1 MTQPSRNE
9 TGDAVGLI
17 VVTCALMALGLVMVG
32 STSAS
37 LDRPLLATD
46 MWRTVF
52 GRQVV
57 FVGVGVCVLLAT
69 ARLSPP
75 LLRSAGF
82 IHWASRVL
90 FVVTLLLL
98 VVALVPGLGS
108 AQHGSS
114 RWLRFD
120 AGGFT
125 VGFQPSEIA
134 KLSMVAMLA
143 SMLTATGA
151 DPRSLKRMFIPAALV
166 VAVTVGLVGMED
178 LGTAALL
185 AAIGASMLLVGGC
198 RRRHLA
204 VLVVLGVVGLAWLVN
219 HEPYRLARM
228 TAFLHPEEAAAG
240 AGYQPLQS
248 LMTIASGGWF
258 GAGLG
263 SGMQKYGYLPECRTD
278 FIFAVICEELGV
290 LGAALVILLF
300 VTFIVLGMR
309 AMVGSAS
316 RFTRLLSFG
325 LIATIGVQ
333 ATMNIAVVT
342 VMVPTTGISMP
353 LISAGGSGLM
363 MVCFSIGLLI
373 AARSGESAEP
383 ERSATTP
390 RRRDEP
396 RDGSCDES
404 TEMALC

>member
-1 MTQPSRNE
+1 MSGMTQLSRDE
-9 TGDAVGLI
+9 TGGRVGLI

-37 LDRPLLATD
+37 LDRPLFATD

-69 ARLSPP
+69 ARLAPP
-75 LLRSAGF
+75 LLRSPGF
-82 IHWASRVL
+82 SRWGPRVL
-90 FVVTLLLL
+90 FTATLVLL

-108 AQHGSS
+108 AQRGSS

-120 AGGFT
+120 VGGFE

-151 DPRSLKRMFIPAALV
+151 DPRSLKRLFLPAALV
-166 VAVTVGLVGMED
+166 VAVTVSLVGKED
-178 LGTAALL
+178 FGTAGLL
-185 AAIGASMLLVGGC
+185 AVVGGSMLLVGGC

-219 HEPYRLARM
+219 REPYRMARM

-278 FIFAVICEELGV
+278 FIFAVICEELGA
-290 LGAALVILLF
+290 LGAGLVILLF
-300 VTFIVLGMR
+300 VTLIVLGMR
-309 AMVGSAS
+309 TMVGAAS
-316 RFTRLLSFG
+316 RFERLLSFG
-325 LIATIGVQ
+325 LIATIGLQ

-342 VMVPTTGISMP
+342 VTVPTTGISMP
-353 LISAGGSGLM
+353 LISAGGSGLI

-373 AARSGESAEP
+373 AARGGDRPGQWVQRSTTSA
-383 ERSATTP
+383 RH
-390 RRRDEP
+390 RG
-396 RDGSCDES
+396 DGAQ
-404 TEMALC
+404 EMALC